1 MIQRIEGKKQEEIE
15 KLRGAKIWGDEEL
28 GELMNKG
35 SENEELG
42 ELRNR
47 EFGEFEERKEL
58 EGKERFL
65 WVKRYWY

>member
-35 SENEELG
+35 WENEELG

>member
-1 MIQRIEGKKQEEIE
+1 M
-15 KLRGAKIWGDEEL
+15 GDEEL

-47 EFGEFEERKEL
+47 EFGEFKN
-58 EGKERFL
+58 
-65 WVKRYWY
+65 